1 MLLCYCAILLFP
13 CFDNSRAPWWFALL
27 DSGSS
32 DIPLIGQL
40 SLAGLPVTW
49 FIHGCHESWLSNI
62 NGKSTGPWRS
72 RRWRH
77 REHLDLIY
85 GPPHIEVWNS
95 CIDGNIAGAVGD
107 ISSNISRRS
116 RESPYNSPP
125 SSWPNNN
132 KAIWYSMV
140 PGNSMKR
147 CCCSDSLI
155 IKHTWQVVRQILCPW
170 SWKKVSM
177 WMISLENPTPWS

>member
-49 FIHGCHESWLSNI
+49 SIHGCHESWLSSI
-62 NGKSTGPWRS
+62 IGKSTGPWRS

-77 REHLDLIY
+77 RNIWIWSMV
-85 GPPHIEVWNS
+85 PPHIEVGNS
-95 CIDGNIAGAVGD
+95 CIDCDIPGAVCD
-107 ISSNISRRS
+107 IASNISRRS
-116 RESPYNSPP
+116 RESPLLPP
-125 SSWPNNN
+125 SWPNNN

-170 SWKKVSM
+170 SWRTVSM
-177 WMISLENPTPWS
+177 WTISLESPIPWS